1 MVAARGALSIC
12 VRHHGPTYVKTLLSL
27 DQLRSFIPVLR
38 DLFAHVERVLASLPP
53 DLQFKRPQIPSAL
66 SESLAA
72 HLLNSGR
79 LGTRLSVTPSRSGG
93 DLEFARAAG
102 GPGKLEVKGTG
113 PAAFQQFGAKD
124 LAADVLVWLHFDNF
138 FSTPSTKSITVH
150 FLAKPAAV
158 IAAPSKMQLPQFLE
172 LPGVHSTKVN
182 LVEFLGLQ
190 RPNGLTTSGAGR
202 DA

>member
-27 DQLRSFIPVLR
+27 DQLRSFVPVLR

-79 LGTRLSVTPSRSGG
+79 LGT
-93 DLEFARAAG
+93 
-102 GPGKLEVKGTG
+102 LEVKGTG
-113 PAAFQQFGAKD
+113 QAAFQQFGAKD

-150 FLAKPAAV
+150 
-158 IAAPSKMQLPQFLE
+158 
-172 LPGVHSTKVN
+172 
-182 LVEFLGLQ
+182 
-190 RPNGLTTSGAGR
+190 
-202 DA
+202 